1 MFNIQQYHHQV
12 CRNFFFVDKTL
23 IVYRNYFWSNTFSL
37 SLSSFSKNFFYL
49 FKIKSKLTKS
59 LCMCYAS
66 LHFALTYGTILTLS
80 WRYYLPRVNLFTHA
94 NCESYHYTLDC
105 VYFTGISDA
114 STASYSNIC
123 AETLGGMSMT
133 QLCAEVLWLFLW
145 LGKWIVCTLLHAHR
159 ALNFTNLWSW
169 TREKNWKKNERMP

>member
-1 MFNIQQYHHQV
+1 MIEY
-12 CRNFFFVDKTL
+12 FFALFI
-23 IVYRNYFWSNTFSL
+23 IVFKEFC
-37 SLSSFSKNFFYL
+37 FFYL

-59 LCMCYAS
+59 LCMCYVG

-105 VYFTGISDA
+105 MCFTGTSDA
-114 STASYSNIC
+114 PIASYSNIC
-123 AETLGGMSMT
+123 AKILSGMSVT
-133 QLCAEVLWLFLW
+133 QLCAEVLRLFLW
-145 LGKWIVCTLLHAHR
+145 LGKWKVCKLLHAHR

-169 TREKNWKKNERMP
+169 TRKKTENRTKECLNTNFNLNISAPT